1 MTLAIQ
7 HYALREDLAL
17 VGYPTKG
24 RKILTGADTGSV
36 DSINPDLSANFVAA
50 ERVPGDL
57 DAIIGRR
64 SDLWVFLSRTFHS
77 DPNGDILRTLDAR
90 MQRNVD
96 FRAAGVRVVHYTSL
110 SEGGG

>member
-1 MTLAIQ
+1 
-7 HYALREDLAL
+7 
-17 VGYPTKG
+17 
-24 RKILTGADTGSV
+24 V